1 MVAGILQSITSL
13 KSVYKTYFTDNKQIS
28 VVNEIWYDKLNLT
41 PEDTTYD
48 VELCNWVYQIV
59 YTRSFETD
67 DGDVKIV
74 PMGDVS
80 YAPCLYYIDWS
91 SITFQH
97 NIYLTHPYC

>member
-1 MVAGILQSITSL
+1 MTPFCCLCLPGLMR
-13 KSVYKTYFTDNKQIS
+13 
-28 VVNEIWYDKLNLT
+28 KLAVKERGNMSRLSDSST
-41 PEDTTYD
+41 MKLIPFLNEDTTYD

-80 YAPCLYYIDWS
+80 YAPCLY
-91 SITFQH
+91 
-97 NIYLTHPYC
+97 